1 MSRSRDLDVIAPD
14 DDIIIN
20 TQEEEAVLPDNTS
33 ETIETTTEISDNTL
47 KNENLD
53 QKVYDILGHTK
64 SPLSS
69 FLVKPKI
76 LKFSEQDETEQILLA
91 VRSHWV
97 TNFSWMTVSFIMIL
111 VPFLFKFF
119 SFLDFLPN
127 QYGFPL
133 VFFWYLVTFIYS
145 FENFLSWYFD
155 LFIITNERVV
165 DIDFNNLLN
174 KHFAETDLSM
184 IQDVSSSVRG
194 VLGTF
199 FNYGDVL
206 IQTASEINQINF
218 DRVANPEKILKLLK
232 EVRDL
237 QENQGGNND

>member
-20 TQEEEAVLPDNTS
+20 KQEEEAVLPDNTS

-91 VRSHWV
+91 VRSHW
-97 TNFSWMTVSFIMIL
+97 
-111 VPFLFKFF
+111 
-119 SFLDFLPN
+119 
-127 QYGFPL
+127 
-133 VFFWYLVTFIYS
+133 
-145 FENFLSWYFD
+145 
-155 LFIITNERVV
+155 
-165 DIDFNNLLN
+165 
-174 KHFAETDLSM
+174 
-184 IQDVSSSVRG
+184 
-194 VLGTF
+194 
-199 FNYGDVL
+199 
-206 IQTASEINQINF
+206 
-218 DRVANPEKILKLLK
+218 
-232 EVRDL
+232 
-237 QENQGGNND
+237 